1 MQMLT
6 ALENL
11 FWFNL
16 HACTCVFEPTITQ
29 THKEAINALSQ
40 TPRNVRSN
48 TVNTN
53 FTNITPLSLVWYRTK
68 RIHFYKTQ
76 TRGNDNAPLSSS

>member
-6 ALENL
+6 AFEN
-11 FWFNL
+11 FYWFNL
-16 HACTCVFEPTITQ
+16 HACICVFEPTKKQ

-53 FTNITPLSLVWYRTK
+53 CTNITPLSLVWYRTK
-68 RIHFYKTQ
+68 RMHFYKTQ
-76 TRGNDNAPLSSS
+76 TRGKDNATLSSS

>member
-6 ALENL
+6 ALENF
-11 FWFNL
+11 FWFNR
-16 HACTCVFEPTITQ
+16 VFEPTLTQ

-40 TPRNVRSN
+40 TPWNVRSN

-68 RIHFYKTQ
+68 RMHFYKTQ
-76 TRGNDNAPLSSS
+76 TRGKDNATPSSS